1 MLLLTVWLAAGTLFY
16 YTQGFEEVPGSSVA
30 TSFYYAVQAG
40 LSIGFGILTPTSED
54 SMLFTICFILMG
66 AAICANFLSSF
77 VTEAVSSLE
86 KGKLGI
92 VIQENREPT
101 STFGLLLA
109 VWWLVGTLFGHFH
122 EGWSWTRSLF
132 FAISATSTSGMQGL
146 DSTDEA
152 SLLFCAL
159 YALVG
164 VPLYAAGV
172 GALSFSIAERVMGRR
187 RAQLRERAA
196 RMMEVCDEECTV
208 EVFGMYD
215 SSGTGRL
222 SPEDTVSLIRF
233 LGNSAGMVV
242 SDDDIA
248 YFMKEF
254 DEDGGGSIDR
264 EEFLH
269 GIRRWVTE
277 LHGQRAGTGF

>member
-1 MLLLTVWLAAGTLFY
+1 
-16 YTQGFEEVPGSSVA
+16 
-30 TSFYYAVQAG
+30 
-40 LSIGFGILTPTSED
+40 
-54 SMLFTICFILMG
+54 
-66 AAICANFLSSF
+66 
-77 VTEAVSSLE
+77 
-86 KGKLGI
+86 
-92 VIQENREPT
+92 
-101 STFGLLLA
+101 
-109 VWWLVGTLFGHFH
+109 
-122 EGWSWTRSLF
+122 
-132 FAISATSTSGMQGL
+132 
-146 DSTDEA
+146 
-152 SLLFCAL
+152 
-159 YALVG
+159 